1 MRSRVPQLDGIR
13 GVAILLVVAWHYLG
27 GPLGYHGGNADGGT
41 LARGPLALCWCGVD
55 LFFVLSGY
63 LIADILL
70 QARTAT
76 NYFTVFIIRR
86 ACRLLPLY
94 AMTLLAFQVA
104 RNLLIDNV
112 TLQPLFTPDSP
123 PDWTYLIFAQNLGMA
138 SDHSFGPGW
147 LAVTW
152 SLAVEWQFYLVFLLM
167 IRFAP
172 PRILPWVAIGAL
184 LLGPM
189 VRAMLPP
196 VAGYVSL
203 VSRADAFLAGALVA
217 YLLREMAIVRVLVT
231 ELAWVK
237 RIWCVLMVGVAVMS
251 VRAEAFGAVM
261 SWYGTFTHTWLALVF
276 ALTILIVLLDERWW
290 LTRTACFA
298 TVRYIGVISYGIY
311 LAHQPVN
318 WLLHGLLNGS
328 QPQVAD
334 GVGIG
339 LTVLAGLGSLL
350 LATVAYFTLEQ
361 RFIAVGRQVRYRYD
375 PLPTDGLVQTPPPS
389 RSETIIMH
397 VPHGNAV

>member
-27 GPLGYHGGNADGGT
+27 GPLGYHGGNANGGT

-76 NYFTVFIIRR
+76 NYFAVFFIRR

-94 AMTLLAFQVA
+94 AVTLLAFLVA

-112 TLQPLFTPDSP
+112 TVQPLFAPDSP
-123 PDWTYLIFAQNLGMA
+123 PDWTYLIFAQNVGMA

-152 SLAVEWQFYLVFLLM
+152 SLAVEWQFYLAFPLL

-184 LLGPM
+184 FFGPM
-189 VRAMLPP
+189 VRAVMPP

-203 VSRADAFLAGALVA
+203 VSRADAFLAGAVVA
-217 YLLREMAIVRVLVT
+217 YLLRETAIVRVLVT

-237 RIWCVLMVGVAVMS
+237 RVWCILVMGLALMS
-251 VRAEAFGAVM
+251 IRAEAFGAVTP
-261 SWYGTFTHTWLALVF
+261 WYGTFTHTWLALGF
-276 ALTILIVLLDERWW
+276 ALTILIVLLDDRWW

-298 TVRYIGVISYGIY
+298 PFRYIGVVSYGIY

-318 WLLHGLLNGS
+318 WLLHGLLNS
-328 QPQVAD
+328 SRPQVAD

-339 LTVLAGLGSLL
+339 LTLLAGLSSLL
-350 LATVAYFTLEQ
+350 IATAAYLTFEQ
-361 RFIAVGRQVRYRYD
+361 WFIAWGRQVRYRYD
-375 PLPTDGLVQTPPPS
+375 QRPTEALVQTPPPS
-389 RSETIIMH
+389 RSETMTIRL
-397 VPHGNAV
+397 PHANAV

>member
-27 GPLGYHGGNADGGT
+27 GPLGYHGGNANGGT

-70 QARTAT
+70 HARTAT
-76 NYFTVFIIRR
+76 NYFSVFIIRR

-94 AMTLLAFQVA
+94 AVTLLAFVVA

-112 TLQPLFTPDSP
+112 TLQPLFTPHSP

-138 SDHSFGPGW
+138 GDHSFGPGW

-152 SLAVEWQFYLVFLLM
+152 SLAVEWQFYLAFPLL

-184 LLGPM
+184 LFGPL
-189 VRAMLPP
+189 VRAVMPP

-217 YLLREMAIVRVLVT
+217 YLLRETAIVRVLVT

-237 RIWCVLMVGVAVMS
+237 RVWCILVMGLALMS
-251 VRAEAFGAVM
+251 IRAEAFGAVTP
-261 SWYGTFTHTWLALVF
+261 WYGTFTHTWLALGF
-276 ALTILIVLLDERWW
+276 ALTILIVLLDDRWW
-290 LTRTACFA
+290 LTRTVCFA
-298 TVRYIGVISYGIY
+298 PVRYIGVVSYGIY

-328 QPQVAD
+328 RPQVAD
-334 GVGIG
+334 GVGVG
-339 LTVLAGLGSLL
+339 LTLLAGLSSLL
-350 LATVAYFTLEQ
+350 IATAAYLTFEQ
-361 RFIAVGRQVRYRYD
+361 WFIAWGRQVRYRYD
-375 PLPTDGLVQTPPPS
+375 QRPTEALVQTPPPF
-389 RSETIIMH
+389 RSETIILH
-397 VPHGNAV
+397 IPHGNAV